1 MEIPSLHAEVSNFA
15 ALEQLAIDSG
25 ALHLA
30 TETRALAERVKDGL
44 FYVACVGQFKRG
56 KSTLLNA
63 LVESPIL
70 PTGVVPVT
78 AVATVI
84 RHGNNLAARIRFE
97 NGDWQEIDPGDLSR
111 FVTED
116 KNPENRKGVAAV
128 EVFLPGELLAAGM
141 CLVDT
146 PGIGSVFIGNTE
158 AVRAFVPHV
167 DAALVVLGTDPPI
180 SVDELTLIMDIKQ
193 QCEDLVFVLN
203 KADKFT
209 DSEREIAGKFTRQ
222 VLRERANL
230 DSMRFFE
237 VSAVERLERRGP
249 TRGWA
254 ELSDA
259 LRDLAQKR
267 GSHLVRIAGE
277 RGLALLSDRLCRHLD
292 EQRRALLRPVEES
305 EQRVKTLR
313 TYVHEAEQALN
324 DLGYLFTAEQD
335 RLARIFEDWKEEFLR
350 QAQPSARLEL
360 TQAIRAI
367 GPCRGTVLRV
377 KAYELTDPI
386 SKKWLDG
393 WRAEVQPK
401 AETLYVEAMRRF
413 ADLANG
419 FLERFAASNEPA
431 LAGLPRNIPPETGF
445 TYRSRLYYASLITLT
460 AQTPIGWF
468 LDLVRPRKRQ
478 LQVLDCQV
486 GEYLETIVFANANR
500 IVNDFHDRVME
511 SRRIFQAHIRAALD
525 EVVASAEKALMRA
538 KEYHARGS
546 QATQNEV
553 ERINMLSGRLKAL
566 NIEGKDNRS

>member
-1 MEIPSLHAEVSNFA
+1 MDTPSLHTEVSNFA
-15 ALEQLAIDSG
+15 ALEKLALESG

-30 TETRALAERVKDGL
+30 AETRALAERFRDGL

-63 LVESPIL
+63 LVGSPIL

-78 AVATVI
+78 AVVTVI
-84 RHGNNLAARIRFE
+84 RHGNHMAARIRFE

-116 KNPENRKGVAAV
+116 ENPGNRKGVTAV
-128 EVFLPGELLAAGM
+128 EVFLPSELLAAGM

-180 SVDELTLIMDIKQ
+180 SADELALITDIRQ

-209 DSEREIAGKFTRQ
+209 DSEREVAGRFTRQ

-230 DSMRFFE
+230 DGVRLFE
-237 VSAVERLERRGP
+237 VSAMERLEGRGP
-249 TRGWA
+249 ARGWA
-254 ELSDA
+254 ELSDV
-259 LRDLAQKR
+259 LRNLAQR
-267 GSHLVRIAGE
+267 QGSQLVRIAGE

-292 EQRRALLRPVEES
+292 EQRGALLRPVEES
-305 EQRVKTLR
+305 ERRVETLR
-313 TYVHEAEQALN
+313 TYVNEAERAQS
-324 DLGYLFTAEQD
+324 DLGHLFSAEQE
-335 RLARIFEDWKEEFLR
+335 RLARIFEGQKEEFLR
-350 QAQPSARLEL
+350 RAQPGARLEL
-360 TQAIRAI
+360 AQAICAI
-367 GPCRGTVLRV
+367 GPCRGPVLRE
-377 KAYELTDPI
+377 KSYALTDPI
-386 SKKWLDG
+386 SKKWLDE

-419 FLERFAASNEPA
+419 FLEKLAASDEPA
-431 LAGLPRNIPPETGF
+431 LAGLPRNIAPETGF
-445 TYRSRLYYASLITLT
+445 TYRSRLYYTSLITLT
-460 AQTPIGWF
+460 AQTPLGWF
-468 LDLVRPRKRQ
+468 LDLIRPRKRQ
-478 LQVLDCQV
+478 LQVLDRQV
-486 GEYLETIVFANANR
+486 GEYLETIIFANANR
-500 IVNDFHDRVME
+500 IVNDFDDRVLE
-511 SRRIFQAHIRAALD
+511 SRRMFQAHIRAALD
-525 EVVASAEKALMRA
+525 DVVTSAEKALTRA

-546 QATQNEV
+546 QAIQDEM
-553 ERINMLSGRLKAL
+553 ERINMLSGRLKTL
-566 NIEGKDNRS
+566 SLEGKDTRS